1 MAERAKADSFTA
13 FLEARERQRSS
24 TPPSTPPVTGVTP
37 LTLLFKLAEAPGLAM
52 PVTQL
57 AAASGMP
64 FTDFADALKNLGE
77 SGYLSLS
84 GPPSREVATL
94 TRLGE
99 DVARLAQPK

>member
-13 FLEARERQRSS
+13 FLEARERQRS
-24 TPPSTPPVTGVTP
+24 STPPVTGVTP

-77 SGYLSLS
+77 SGYLRLS